1 MTPELFDTF
10 LVKAYGEMT
19 SISQL
24 AQIVSR
30 NATNVVLTVYD
41 ESLMGDIMKVKNNF
55 LKKNEIF
62 QKFLENSDMNFQLKK
77 VDKTI
82 TCSITS
88 GNTREIKEAT
98 IRTAKTILENYKGK
112 FRKIRAM
119 GMDYVKIDK
128 IERFLKKL
136 IAETFQKTH

>member
-1 MTPELFDTF
+1 
-10 LVKAYGEMT
+10 
-19 SISQL
+19 
-24 AQIVSR
+24 
-30 NATNVVLTVYD
+30 
-41 ESLMGDIMKVKNNF
+41 
-55 LKKNEIF
+55 
-62 QKFLENSDMNFQLKK
+62 MNFQLKK

-98 IRTAKTILENYKGK
+98 IRTAKTLLENYKGK